1 MVAKAWARVIIFSLS
16 SGLVT
21 AAIGLSFMLYLIVA
35 AQDNIDDVC
44 TVTEVGQGL
53 LPYGD
58 EGGCDPRWPIWGIA
72 FLAYGALG
80 AIPVALVGGVLVLAA
95 AHGARH
101 ERR

>member
-1 MVAKAWARVIIFSLS
+1 M
-16 SGLVT
+16 
-21 AAIGLSFMLYLIVA
+21 GLSFMLYLIVA

-58 EGGCDPRWPIWGIA
+58 EGGCDPRWLIWGIA
-72 FLAYGALG
+72 ALAYGALG
-80 AIPVALVGGVLVLAA
+80 AVPVALLGSVLVLAA

-101 ERR
+101 DKKRP

>member
-1 MVAKAWARVIIFSLS
+1 MVAKAWKRVIVFSLS

-21 AAIGLSFMLYLIVA
+21 AALGLSFMLYLIVA

-44 TVTEVGQGL
+44 TVTDVGQGL

-58 EGGCDPRWPIWGIA
+58 EGGCDPRWLIWGIA

-80 AIPVALVGGVLVLAA
+80 AVPVALVGGVLVLATA
-95 AHGARH
+95 QGARH
-101 ERR
+101 DKK